1 MNSDWY
7 NINYEISDKLSSAL
21 RIEKHVGVHNCQM
34 EMPGETRVENIRIGF
49 YGPMTRNQR
58 DPTSN
63 YGATSYQQC
72 EYIIN

>member
-21 RIEKHVGVHNCQM
+21 RIEKHVGVHYCQM
-34 EMPGETRVENIRIGF
+34 EMPGETRVENIRTGF
-49 YGPMTRNQR
+49 YGSMTRNQR

-63 YGATSYQQC
+63 YGATPYQQC